1 MESLNEYLDSLKH
14 DIKNNSEVMS
24 ITWHPSKLKAND
36 LRSELIFF
44 DDINLRLNDV
54 LCLYRNKVC
63 LTSPKHIK
71 TIVAKKYNNIE
82 FSFICKHPV
91 YQLLGFEYDKIVI
104 KYIFISNYNTHSIQ
118 ASYLHEIT
126 HSQLF
131 VHKNI
136 EKEINGE
143 VLPIF
148 IELLYGYYHNTPQ
161 LLYRLWLI
169 IKYLEEYKEIKS
181 SETYIS
187 STLKAIELF
196 ELYISNNTIGKEIID
211 DISKVFD
218 YDITLEEL
226 LDKYEISLD
235 NYRPSLKELIK
246 LK

>member
-1 MESLNEYLDSLKH
+1 MEKFDEYLGTLKH
-14 DIKNNSEVMS
+14 DIENNSEVMN
-24 ITWHPSKLKAND
+24 ITFHHSKLKAND
-36 LRSELIFF
+36 LRRELIFF

-54 LCLYRNKVC
+54 LCLYRNKVR

-71 TIVAKKYNNIE
+71 IIVAKEYYNQK
-82 FSFICKHPV
+82 FSFICKHPS
-91 YQLLGFEYDKIVI
+91 YREFDKMFI
-104 KYIFISNYNTHSIQ
+104 KYIFVSNYNTNSMQ
-118 ASYLHEIT
+118 ASYLHEIM

-131 VHKNI
+131 VYKNI
-136 EKEINGE
+136 EKEINEE

-161 LLYRLWLI
+161 LLYRLRLI
-169 IKYLEEYKEIKS
+169 IKYLEEYKEIES
-181 SETYIS
+181 SKTYIS

-235 NYRPSLKELIK
+235 NYRPSLKKLIK
-246 LK
+246 LNK